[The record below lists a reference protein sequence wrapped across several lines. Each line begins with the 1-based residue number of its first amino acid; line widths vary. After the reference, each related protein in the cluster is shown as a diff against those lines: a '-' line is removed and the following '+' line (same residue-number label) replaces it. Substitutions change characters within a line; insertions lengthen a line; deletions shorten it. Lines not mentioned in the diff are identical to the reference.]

1 MMKQLTVSSL
11 SKHSGLSA
19 QTIRNYADLGLID
32 VEESA
37 ENGYR
42 YFSASSVNQTYAVR
56 RLSELGFSMAEVQEI
71 MQPPAPE
78 RYGDMLDALYQKTQR
93 EIQYEQDVLRM
104 LSIHQESLQGFQNS
118 LNCGRIISGG
128 TFYCLDYT
136 RNREKLLPEVADIV
150 REWIRHS
157 GFLRTYSPFPV
168 AALSSDTPEQRMG
181 LIVPEQ
187 FAKYFPL
194 DAPVYRRSAERYA
207 AFFIENDDHMNI
219 LHDGKAHMVRFLQ
232 EHNLSIVAEP
242 FFIGNVP
249 LEVNRRKTFY
259 ATMYSPV

>member
-1 MMKQLTVSSL
+1 MKQLTVSSL

-136 RNREKLLPEVADIV
+136 RNRKSFFRRLQTLSANGFAIRVSSVHILL
-150 REWIRHS
+150 
-157 GFLRTYSPFPV
+157 FQSPRSV
-168 AALSSDTPEQRMG
+168 Q
-181 LIVPEQ
+181 I
-187 FAKYFPL
+187 PL
-194 DAPVYRRSAERYA
+194 NNAWD
-207 AFFIENDDHMNI
+207 
-219 LHDGKAHMVRFLQ
+219 
-232 EHNLSIVAEP
+232 
-242 FFIGNVP
+242 
-249 LEVNRRKTFY
+249 
-259 ATMYSPV
+259 